1 MRQAG
6 EESEVKFLI
15 RNCQTLE
22 ARLVASGAVI
32 VQAKTRELNLRF
44 DTAGRTLT
52 QSGRVLRLR
61 KDQECRLTYKDSGL
75 REAGYLRRREIEFSV
90 SDFDEA
96 RNLLLALGYQVV
108 FSYEKYRTTYAH
120 EGVEFMLDELPYG
133 NFVEVEGPGSELQA
147 AAEALGLNWEA
158 AIPRSYHDLF
168 QDVCRKL
175 ELTLC
180 DLTFDSFSR
189 IRVTPEDLGVKIA
202 DGR

>member
-1 MRQAG
+1 MREAG

-15 RNCQTLE
+15 RSRQDLE
-22 ARLVASGAVI
+22 ARLVAAGAEI
-32 VQAKTRELNLRF
+32 VQARTHELNLRF

-61 KDQECRLTYKDSGL
+61 KDQECRLTYKDPGL
-75 REAGYLRRREIEFSV
+75 REAGYLRRREIEVRV

-96 RNLLLALGYQVV
+96 QNLLLSLGYQVV

-133 NFVEVEGPGSELQA
+133 DFVEVEGPGSGLQPTA
-147 AAEALGLNWEA
+147 RALGLNWEA
-158 AIPRSYHDLF
+158 AIPRSYHELF
-168 QDVCRKL
+168 GDVCRNLK
-175 ELTLC
+175 LTLR